1 MTKWEATLD
10 LIKGV
15 ATLIGGWAAIVAL
28 VALIDAL
35 SQRTMP

>member
-1 MTKWEATLD
+1 MTPKEAAID
-10 LIKGV
+10 LLAGV

-28 VALIDAL
+28 VTWIDTL